1 MAWVMGFQRVSG
13 LANIHGGL
21 VPPMLFNTLSAV
33 WFSAGLG
40 NLCLNLNPEVQK
52 IISVKFGKQKS
63 YKKNFPAISLNVSN
77 WLVSDPSSYNKYQ
90 QLCQQLVSK

>member
-1 MAWVMGFQRVSG
+1 MFLVPISDRFLWVEVPQVAIGMGDLGVGFQRVSG
-13 LANIHGGL
+13 LAHIHGGL

-52 IISVKFGKQKS
+52 IISAKFGK
-63 YKKNFPAISLNVSN
+63 KKL
-77 WLVSDPSSYNKYQ
+77 
-90 QLCQQLVSK
+90 